1 MSNTYSKCR
10 VCQLPE
16 KIRKEVDYKLIR
28 NTNVSDL
35 ALWLSNKGHDVS
47 RDSLYRHKMNH
58 LGGAV
63 AEGGRRALQNHGSDL
78 LQGMLDKM
86 NDLTER
92 TEDILNK
99 AEGKDQIRNSLL
111 AIQQLRN
118 NYQMM
123 GTIVTSMA
131 QAGLGMDPELLEEF
145 QRWKEGRGT
154 VDLDLFSEED
164 KLLIREIAIQ
174 KLSSM
179 GSIEDVED
187 FRSNSFIVQHHVP
200 VEDVEE
206 VLDRFEPDPDLEYR
220 LDANGHSL
228 KPMRTRP
235 RPVEEDPAPGR
246 TTPRNEDP
254 DQPMRRTTPRG

>member
-1 MSNTYSKCR
+1 MSNSYSKCTI
-10 VCQLPE
+10 CQLPE
-16 KIRKEVDYKLIR
+16 KTRREIDRQLVR
-28 NTNVSDL
+28 NANVTEL
-35 ALWLSNKGHDVS
+35 AQRHGVS
-47 RDSLYRHKMNH
+47 RDSLYRHRSNH
-58 LGGAV
+58 VGGAV

-78 LQGMLDKM
+78 LQGMLEKM
-86 NDLTER
+86 NELTER

-99 AEGKDQIRNSLL
+99 AEDKDQIRNSLL

-131 QAGLGMDPELLEEF
+131 QAGLGLDPQELEEF
-145 QRWKEGRGT
+145 RQWKEGNGSINM
-154 VDLDLFSEED
+154 DLFSEED

-179 GSIEDVED
+179 GSIEDVKD

-206 VLDRFEPDPDLEYR
+206 VLGEFEPDPDPGNIEYR
-220 LDANGHSL
+220 LDSNGHSL
-228 KPMRTRP
+228 QPMRTRP
-235 RPVEEDPAPGR
+235 RPVEEDTPPGR
-246 TTPRNEDP
+246 TTPRLDP
-254 DQPMRRTTPRG
+254 DPPMRRTTPRQ